1 MAQAPAT
8 LDALRREIDEIDDA
22 IQELLIR
29 RTEVSRRVGMT
40 KGPNASALRPA
51 REAAVL
57 RRLVARHRGSL
68 PRAVL
73 VRLWREIFSASL
85 AQQISLKVAV
95 GGGAKLAQ
103 LAREQFGVLTPITDL
118 GSPVRA
124 VHAVAEGEAAIAVL
138 PLPSDGEADPWWR
151 FLGRNGEAV
160 PRIVARLPVAVAAA
174 PSAADGTAALVVTL
188 SPLEASGEDRSY
200 LILETAEQISRSA
213 LRDWLAKAELIQR
226 ETSAWRDDDTRWL
239 YLIEVEG
246 FVAPD
251 DARLTRL
258 AGAVESRVVQV
269 TAVGAYAVPFE
280 DADLCDWQSASK
292 LEARLP

>member
-40 KGPNASALRPA
+40 KGPGIPAVRPA

-85 AQQISLKVAV
+85 AQQIALKVAV
-95 GGGAKLAQ
+95 GGGARLAQ
-103 LAREQFGVLTPITDL
+103 LAREQFGVLTPIQEL
-118 GSPVRA
+118 GSPIRA
-124 VHAVAEGEAAIAVL
+124 VNAVAEGEAAIAVL
-138 PLPSDGEADPWWR
+138 PLPSDGESDPWWR

-174 PSAADGTAALVVTL
+174 PSAVDGTAALVVTL
-188 SPLEASGEDRSY
+188 SPLEASGDDRSY

-213 LRDWLAKAELIQR
+213 LRDWLAKADLIQR
-226 ETSAWRDDDTRWL
+226 ETAVWRDDDTRWL

-246 FVAPD
+246 FVD
-251 DARLTRL
+251 VGDERLGRL
-258 AGAVESRVVQV
+258 AGAVESRVLQV

-280 DADLCDWQSASK
+280 EEDLSDWQAASSR
-292 LEARLP
+292 EAR

>member
-1 MAQAPAT
+1 MTQAPAT

-40 KGPNASALRPA
+40 KGPGTPAVRPA

-57 RRLVARHRGSL
+57 RRLVTRHRGSL

-85 AQQISLKVAV
+85 AQQITLKIAV
-95 GGGAKLAQ
+95 GGGARLAQ
-103 LAREQFGVLTPITDL
+103 LAREHYGVLTPIVEL

-124 VHAVAEGEAAIAVL
+124 VHAVAEGEATIAVL
-138 PLPSDGEADPWWR
+138 PLPSDGEQDPWWR

-174 PSAADGTAALVVTL
+174 PSAADGTAALAVTL
-188 SPLEASGEDRSY
+188 SPIEASGEDRSY
-200 LILETAEQISRSA
+200 LMLETAEQISRGA
-213 LRDWLAKAELIQR
+213 LRDWLAKADLTQR
-226 ETSAWRDDDTRWL
+226 ETAAWRDDDKRWL
-239 YLIEVEG
+239 YLIEVDG
-246 FVAPD
+246 FVDPED
-251 DARLTRL
+251 ERLARL
-258 AGAVESRVVQV
+258 AGAVESRVLQV
-269 TAVGAYAVPFE
+269 TAVGAYAAPFE
-280 DADLCDWQSASK
+280 DEDLADWQGAGTR
-292 LEARLP
+292 EAR